1 MYMFYIYLDLHDTL
15 SDPQHTQKLGKITK
29 SSKERRTTHSNVSWS
44 SLGSWFAL
52 KYELNVSD
60 RHHEQIQKQRRSSG
74 WRQKGW
80 LWFLSVG
87 ANTQTTCAK
96 PPTNPEKALHDRRVT
111 VVIIQRH
118 KNQKHKKFV
127 KKKKSSCTSSWAG
140 LVYIPVEGGDR
151 LRRDASQKI
160 KDRST
165 NKGAGSER
173 PPFLPVISL
182 ALHNIVLWMCSR
194 WNQT

>member
-1 MYMFYIYLDLHDTL
+1 MASFVLCQGKSDKFEHFLYDYSKILREHNSNRYLYTDIMDMFYIYLDLRDTL

-118 KNQKHKKFV
+118 KNQEHKV
-127 KKKKSSCTSSWAG
+127 C
-140 LVYIPVEGGDR
+140 
-151 LRRDASQKI
+151 
-160 KDRST
+160 
-165 NKGAGSER
+165 
-173 PPFLPVISL
+173 
-182 ALHNIVLWMCSR
+182 
-194 WNQT
+194 